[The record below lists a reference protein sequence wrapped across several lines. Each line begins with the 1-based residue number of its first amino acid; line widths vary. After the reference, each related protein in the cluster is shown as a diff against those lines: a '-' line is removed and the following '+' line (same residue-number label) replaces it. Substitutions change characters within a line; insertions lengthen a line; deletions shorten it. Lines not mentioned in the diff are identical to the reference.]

1 MTSGVAGLSVVR
13 EGQAV
18 EERGCWG
25 REQRERLEKE
35 IESNVESRPSGFF
48 L

>member
-1 MTSGVAGLSVVR
+1 MTSAGLSAVR

-18 EERGCWG
+18 EDRGGWG
-25 REQRERLEKE
+25 REQRSGAEKE
-35 IESNVESRPSGFF
+35 TESNVESRPSGFF